1 MRIFWVPVA
10 VLLLFIGTAPG
21 LSQTVL
27 PVEPFRLTV
36 DLSRFR
42 GADDNHVHV
51 ELYFAF
57 PRRSLTFRSDTAG
70 FVGAGD
76 LTFTA
81 MKGDSLVYADRWLVP
96 HVLRDTASVVPG
108 LTLVGNAMAQ
118 LEPGDYVFK
127 LLGRDRNNASRADS
141 VTLKVPIR
149 PIVIDRPVFSD
160 IEFASII
167 RQGTKGG
174 AFYKNTLDVVPNVGG
189 IFLENQNCFF
199 YAEAYNLA
207 RETERNDYYLRTNVH
222 DAVGKEI
229 MSREKPK
236 RHLSE
241 SSVIVDNFPAST
253 LRTGTYTLV
262 LSLLDTSK
270 KVLTSSARKFYV
282 YNKTL
287 GVDSSLLASASGL
300 PLAEYMSMDSV
311 ELDREFK
318 WSKWEALDQEK
329 SQYGQL
335 RGSEAKRK
343 FLTDFWR
350 RRPPGHREDYLAR
363 VAYANNN
370 FNMMQREGYRTDR
383 GRVHIVYGVPED
395 IERHPNETD
404 MKPYE
409 IWYYTN
415 IQGGVQFVFV
425 QRNAGGDFELVHS
438 THRNELHDEN
448 WQRIAS
454 AQ

>member
-1 MRIFWVPVA
+1 MRISWIPVA
-10 VLLLFIGTAPG
+10 VLLLFVGAAPG
-21 LSQTVL
+21 LSQTIL

-36 DLSRFR
+36 DISRFR
-42 GADDNHVHV
+42 GGDDNHVHV
-51 ELYFAF
+51 ELYYAI
-57 PRRSLTFRSDTAG
+57 PRRALTFRSDTAG

-76 LTFTA
+76 MTFTA
-81 MKGDSLVYADRWLVP
+81 RKGDSLVYADRWLVP
-96 HVLRDTASVVPG
+96 HLLRDTANVMPG
-108 LTLVGNAMAQ
+108 LTLVGNTMMQ

-127 LLGRDRNNASRADS
+127 ILGRDRNNSSRADS
-141 VTLKVPIR
+141 ITLKVPIR
-149 PIVIDRPVFSD
+149 PVVIDKPVISD
-160 IEFASII
+160 IEFASNI
-167 RQGTKGG
+167 RQGKKGG
-174 AFYKNTLDVVPNVGG
+174 PFYKNTLDVVPNVGG
-189 IFLENQNCFF
+189 VFVENQSCSF

-207 RETERNDYYLRTNVH
+207 AGNETNDFYLRTNVH

-236 RHLSE
+236 KHLSE
-241 SSVIVDNFPAST
+241 SAVIVDNFPAST

-262 LSLLDTSK
+262 LSLLDTSR

-287 GVDSSLLASASGL
+287 GVDSSLLVSASGL
-300 PLAEYMSMDSV
+300 PMAEYMSMDSV

-318 WSKWEALDQEK
+318 WTKWEAQDQEK
-329 SQYGQL
+329 SQYEQL
-335 RGSEAKRK
+335 KGAEAKRK

-350 RRPPGHREDYLAR
+350 RRQPGRREEYLAR
-363 VAYANNN
+363 VSYANNN

-383 GRVHIVYGVPED
+383 GRVYVVYGPPED

-415 IQGGVQFVFV
+415 IQGGVMFVYV
-425 QRNAGGDFELVHS
+425 QRNSGGDLELVHS

-448 WQRIAS
+448 WQRTAS